1 MKRAEALDSV
11 FLMGANWQKNG
22 LGYHAQPT
30 LPCTH
35 IEADSRASFSIYP
48 VPAKIRKQ
56 SGTRPSHTPF

>member
-1 MKRAEALDSV
+1 MKRGRGFVLG
-11 FLMGANWQKNG
+11 FLMGVNGQKNG
-22 LGYHAQPT
+22 PGYHAQPR

-56 SGTRPSHTPF
+56 SGTRPSHTPL